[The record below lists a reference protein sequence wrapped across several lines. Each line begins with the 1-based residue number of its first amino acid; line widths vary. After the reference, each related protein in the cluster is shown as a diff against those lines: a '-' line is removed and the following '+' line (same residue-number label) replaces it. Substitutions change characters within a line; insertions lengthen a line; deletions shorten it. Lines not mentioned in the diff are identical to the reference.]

1 MGLYRLLYNVR
12 ELFKMQPYSQEF
24 ISSNV
29 ANNMKILFVPFDFK
43 NVYLKKLI
51 SFLLSEN
58 VIMKVSQIFNVIYI
72 VFARLRYQWYWIWK
86 SHQLE
91 DRMSQHTVVF
101 SISVV
106 SSRVSRHILLLV
118 SNKYILTCLLI
129 LCLVPWRIFRCDFHS
144 RPCKCLRHANICT
157 RLPVASRFSL
167 SLSIT
172 PCPSTSFHGS
182 FRKPSPD
189 ADEER
194 Q

>member
-1 MGLYRLLYNVR
+1 
-12 ELFKMQPYSQEF
+12 
-24 ISSNV
+24 
-29 ANNMKILFVPFDFK
+29 
-43 NVYLKKLI
+43 
-51 SFLLSEN
+51 
-58 VIMKVSQIFNVIYI
+58 MKVSQIFNVIYI
-72 VFARLRYQWYWIWK
+72 VFTRLRDISGIEYGSLTSSKIEWVNIPSYFL
-86 SHQLE
+86 SQLFLRE
-91 DRMSQHTVVF
+91 FRDIF
-101 SISVV
+101 CCAFLIN
-106 SSRVSRHILLLV
+106 IL
-118 SNKYILTCLLI
+118 LTCLLI